1 MVDGKRT
8 TDNGKQLE
16 ELRKI
21 VKGGLLTKQS
31 MKEYTSLRVGGL
43 GDAIVFP
50 EDLEDLIG
58 TVKYLSGEDIPYFIL
73 GNGTNLLVRDGG
85 IRGVVIA
92 LSNGFKRVELLKQA
106 NFSLVFAE
114 AGVPLVSLIRFAI
127 DHSLSGLEFAAGIP
141 GTVGG
146 GLVMNAGGS
155 LGELKDITQSVTIL
169 NPRGEITTKKQEDL
183 RFSYRKLELPKK
195 SIILSAVFRLKV
207 DNQSHIRER
216 IQKILIRRKETQP
229 LDLPNAGSIFKNPE
243 GVSAGKLID
252 EVGLKGTQIGNAKV
266 SELHANF
273 ILNVGNAT
281 AQDILTLIEEIQQKV
296 YRKTGFMLEPEIRIV
311 GEN

>member
-1 MVDGKRT
+1 MVNGKRKT
-8 TDNGKQLE
+8 ENGIQLE

-21 VKGGLLTKQS
+21 VKGDLLTNQP

-43 GDAIVFP
+43 ADVIVFP

-58 TVKYLSGEDIPYFIL
+58 MIKYLSREHIPYFIL

-92 LSNGFKRVELLKQA
+92 LSHGFKRVELLKE
-106 NFSLVFAE
+106 NNSSLIFAE

-127 DHSLSGLEFAAGIP
+127 GRSLSGMEFAAGIP

-146 GLVMNAGGS
+146 GLLMNAGGS
-155 LGELKDITQSVTIL
+155 LGELKDVTQSVTIL

-183 RFSYRKLELPKK
+183 RFSYRNLQLPKN
-195 SIILSAVFRLKV
+195 SIILSAVFRLKI

-216 IQKILIRRKETQP
+216 IQKILLSRKETQP

-243 GVSAGKLID
+243 GVSAGKLVD
-252 EVGLKGTQIGNAKV
+252 EAGLKGIQIGNAKV

-273 ILNVGNAT
+273 ILNMGNAT
-281 AQDILTLIEEIQQKV
+281 AQNILSLIEKIQQKV
-296 YRKTGFMLEPEIRIV
+296 YQKTGFMLEPEIRIV